1 MAWIIFKKE
10 LMDTLRDKRTLFI
23 MIILPI
29 ILIPGIFGLIT
40 KFQLH
45 QMDKA
50 NKKILNIAIIDN
62 HNGNI
67 LLDSLNL
74 RTDFK
79 IFTGLKDHEIENLIQ
94 LDSLDLGIIIDSEFD
109 NHIYSKQTGIINIL
123 FKSTEDLNIANKKI
137 TKIINYYSNQ
147 ISSKRM
153 ISLNID
159 PTLFHPI
166 KVNEQDIA
174 TKQEK
179 IGKSI
184 GGLLP
189 YFFII
194 FCYMG
199 SMYPAIDLGAGE
211 KERGTLET
219 LLSSSAN
226 RQSILIGKLGVVI
239 LAGLLSAFVSMLGLG
254 GMLQFYSSMIPKEL
268 FNIIFQMITMKN
280 MALIFLL
287 LIPLN
292 IFVGS
297 LLLSISI
304 FSKSFKEAQSL
315 ANPFMIIIIIP
326 VYLGMMPGIEL
337 NFSTAIIP
345 ILNVTL
351 ATKELLA
358 GTLSNYL
365 LLVVIMSQIIIAIGA
380 ISFCKAWFNREETL
394 FRST

>member
-29 ILIPGIFGLIT
+29 ILIPGIIGLIT
-40 KFQLH
+40 KVQMH
-45 QMDKA
+45 QMKKA
-50 NKKILNIAIIDN
+50 NDKILNIAVIDN
-62 HNGNI
+62 QNGNI
-67 LLDSLNL
+67 ILDSLNL
-74 RTDFK
+74 RTDFN
-79 IFTGLKDHEIENLIQ
+79 IITGLKNNEIENLIQ

-109 NHIYSKQTGIINIL
+109 TSIYTTHTGLINIL

-137 TKIINYYSNQ
+137 TEIINYFSNQ

-153 ISLNID
+153 INLNID

-166 KVNEQDIA
+166 KVEEQDIA
-174 TKQEK
+174 TNQEK

-239 LAGLLSAFVSMLGLG
+239 LSGLLSAFVSMLGLG
-254 GMLQFYSSMIPKEL
+254 GMLHFYSDMIPPEL
-268 FNIIFQMITMKN
+268 FNNIFEMITLKN

-315 ANPFMIIIIIP
+315 ANPFMIVLIIP

-337 NFSTAIIP
+337 SFTTAFIP

-365 LLVVIMSQIIIAIGA
+365 LLIVIMSQIIIAIGA
-380 ISFCKAWFNREETL
+380 LSFCKVWFNREETL